1 MSTVTKSDLKE
12 LKQEILAKISKS
24 MEAEIRKE
32 LKSDITD
39 KHIKEI
45 VAKGINSF
53 FRIIWQRSNFWI
65 NDIK

>member
-1 MSTVTKSDLKE
+1 MSTVTKSDLKD

-53 FRIIWQRSNFWI
+53 FRIIWQRNNFWI

>member
-1 MSTVTKSDLKE
+1 MSTVTKSDLKD